1 MRERGT
7 QARTGS
13 EYGTGTRGTGSQSEA
28 RGVMG
33 RRKIE
38 KNSSAFPLLPIIPRA
53 PAPLFVLYFARA
65 TGDEAVVNLQFPQ
78 TIYQN
83 LGRNI
88 SLAKRLERDNVPGQA
103 GVHREE

>member
-13 EYGTGTRGTGSQSEA
+13 EYGAGTRGTGSQCEA

-38 KNSSAFPLLPIIPRA
+38 NEK
-53 PAPLFVLYFARA
+53 PAKSCVENR
-65 TGDEAVVNLQFPQ
+65 
-78 TIYQN
+78 
-83 LGRNI
+83 
-88 SLAKRLERDNVPGQA
+88 
-103 GVHREE
+103 